1 MNYNNMG
8 NYNFMNMQ
16 SPYSM
21 NQSNSN
27 STIQGNTIWVQGYE
41 GANAFRTT
49 PNSLFVLLD
58 NNLERLYLK
67 STDNIGMCNGLRRFK
82 LVEETEE
89 VKPATAATLADY
101 VRKDEL
107 KDLIM
112 SLIPNGSATPPAQE
126 TVKEEAKNVQ
136 PVVRKSVSTVPTA
149 AATSK

>member
-1 MNYNNMG
+1 MNYNTG

-21 NQSNSN
+21 NQNSAN
-27 STIQGNTIWVQGYE
+27 STVQGNTIWVQGYE
-41 GANAFRTT
+41 GAKAFRTT

-58 NNLERLYLK
+58 NNLEKLYIK

-82 LVEETEE
+82 LIEETEE
-89 VKPATAATLADY
+89 VKPATAETLADY

-112 SLIPNGSATPPAQE
+112 SLIPSNSATPPAQ
-126 TVKEEAKNVQ
+126 TIVKEEAKDVQ
-136 PVVRKSVSTVPTA
+136 PVRKPVPA
-149 AATSK
+149 VPAATSK